1 MQRTATKVSE
11 RDTARIKALEA
22 QHLQEQ
28 EEMHAIWESLE
39 EQKSTLTTELSE
51 SERQLKNLA
60 RELER
65 LKKKTA
71 QPVKVDQRLIKHI
84 RAALRIHTNITIHS
98 DTADTVASHFPDPRA
113 LYETLTRL
121 NEGEKMP
128 AKKLRG
134 IRGHWFELDKHI
146 NTGSSDMGRL
156 YFREL
161 EGKKYIVVHRKK
173 DDGEQRKFIENLA
186 NPRFIQDR
194 PFDE

>member
-1 MQRTATKVSE
+1 
-11 RDTARIKALEA
+11 
-22 QHLQEQ
+22 
-28 EEMHAIWESLE
+28 MHAIWESLE
-39 EQKSTLTTELSE
+39 EEKSALATELSE

-60 RELER
+60 REYDR

-71 QPVKVDQRLIKHI
+71 KPVKVDQRLIKQI
-84 RAALRIHTNITIHS
+84 RAALGIYTNITINS

-156 YFREL
+156 YFKEL